1 MRILISITLV
11 AVSAIALA
19 DEKRSMECVVGPF
32 TKTFGKTEWLVYGCG
47 DGRSVLVVPA
57 PGNPAM
63 QFYFLLSPQD
73 EEVEIHGEGMGSKD
87 ATEAAYKD
95 LEKLSV
101 EQIAALYSE
110 SQRKAAS
117 DAHD

>member
-1 MRILISITLV
+1 
-11 AVSAIALA
+11 
-19 DEKRSMECVVGPF
+19 MECDVGPI

-57 PGNPAM
+57 PGNPTM

-110 SQRKAAS
+110 SQKKAAR